1 MSVVLFYAVIILAGG
16 LAATVVVSAPYA
28 VLRWTLG
35 AYLPGWIVVILAFAL
50 SVGALKLVN
59 RGLPGFL
66 FLTLFM
72 LVATAMYHF
81 AQAWRVLGGSGR
93 AVLFATATGLMLFL
107 FAGVR
112 RSGSLWPLTLITR
125 LAAILA

>member
-1 MSVVLFYAVIILAGG
+1 MIILAGG
-16 LAATVVVSAPYA
+16 LAATVIVVAPHA

-35 AYLPGWIVVILAFAL
+35 AYLPGWIVAMLAFAL

-72 LVATAMYHF
+72 LVVTFMYHF
-81 AQAWRVLGGSGR
+81 GQAWRVLGGAGR
-93 AVLFATATGLMLFL
+93 AVLFATATCLMLVL
-107 FAGVR
+107 LAGVR
-112 RSGSLWPLTLITR
+112 HSGPLWPLALITR